1 MTDIVIDED
10 YLRTTASDLDG
21 LSSDLNRMCEQIRGM
36 DGLVVGAAPVFDELH
51 EFGGAW
57 SGAAADLAEYAD
69 GVIVGSA
76 LVRAIG
82 EDPTLGGLRTLT
94 QELAAG
100 VRDR

>member
-10 YLRTTASDLDG
+10 YLHATASDLDG

-57 SGAAADLAEYAD
+57 AGAAEDLAEYAD
-69 GVIVGSA
+69 GGA
-76 LVRAIG
+76 TYVRAIL
-82 EDPTLGGLRTLT
+82 ESFDELDLRLAEVFTKR
-94 QELAAG
+94 ELESH
-100 VRDR
+100 